1 MCTMLGQS
9 NSHMTEQMQVPFPA
23 ELQAQ
28 QAAAMYQHAYP
39 QRPLHEDL
47 LTAHEHVGL
56 LRQSGQ
62 ASAR

>member
-1 MCTMLGQS
+1 
-9 NSHMTEQMQVPFPA
+9 MQVPLPA

-28 QAAAMYQHAYP
+28 QAAAMYQQAHP
-39 QRPLHEDL
+39 QRSLHEDL